1 MNTANYTEK
10 RTYEKYN
17 DGQYLL
23 YLNET
28 PATFTMPGHEPEEE
42 RELLGYSYTGDM
54 EDGATIINAQ
64 DVTDENR
71 RGKFIAG
78 LIGKRYS
85 IDAQI
90 AMLSNGND
98 TPEHAAELQDFEAF
112 RSDCKMKVDELL
124 NR

>member
-1 MNTANYTEK
+1 MYTANYTEK
-10 RTYEKYN
+10 RTFEKYN
-17 DGQYLL
+17 DGQHLL

-28 PATFTMPGHEPEEE
+28 PATFTMPGHEQGEE
-42 RELLGYSYTGDM
+42 RELSGFSYTGDM
-54 EDGATIINAQ
+54 EDGATIIDAK
-64 DVTDENR
+64 DVTDDNR
-71 RGKFIAG
+71 RSKFIAG

-112 RSDCKMKVDELL
+112 RRGCKLKVDELL